1 VQQNQDAPSSGWLM
15 RSAEFIG
22 DFANPF
28 YREERQR
35 DVWNEASAVGLQLMI
50 WLNLVAATVTIW
62 VGGRAALPYTLTL
75 VALLGVASWVT
86 VLYAARLG
94 VRADQPQRLKRGR
107 MVPYV
112 LLAVVLVAGILRAT
126 EDGSSPSTVLG
137 ALVGAGLVGLAV
149 VLAKRRG
156 RSRGD
161 QGED

>member
-1 VQQNQDAPSSGWLM
+1 M
-15 RSAEFIG
+15 RSAAFIG

-50 WLNLVAATVTIW
+50 WLNLVAATVMVW
-62 VGGRAALPYTLTL
+62 VGGRDALPYTLTL
-75 VALLGVASWVT
+75 VGLLGVGSWVT

-94 VRADQPQRLKRGR
+94 VRVDQPQRLKRGR
-107 MVPYV
+107 LVPYV
-112 LLAVVLVAGILRAT
+112 LLVVVLLVGMVRAMDVVG
-126 EDGSSPSTVLG
+126 EPSSVLG
-137 ALVGAGLVGLAV
+137 ALVGAGVVGLAV

-156 RSRGD
+156 RGRGD